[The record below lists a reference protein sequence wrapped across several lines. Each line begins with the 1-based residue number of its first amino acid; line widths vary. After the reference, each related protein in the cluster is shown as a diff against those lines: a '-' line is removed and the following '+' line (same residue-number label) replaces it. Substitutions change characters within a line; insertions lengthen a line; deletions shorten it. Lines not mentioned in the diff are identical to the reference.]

1 MSPRHKFAAA
11 SFALFSLLM
20 PLSIERLFASDTRI
34 LYGRALEAGTRRP
47 LEGVRVC
54 VDRQPDACGLSDAE
68 GNFRIPLAEDGT
80 FRLFIPG
87 ADETKFLTAP
97 FTVSGENPFPRATVY
112 YETEILTLPDI
123 LVTAPSDKDKISR
136 KELTNKEFRQV
147 PGTLGDPLKA
157 IQTLPGVAVGSDSS
171 SSPAIRGSRP
181 EDNLYYVND
190 QPVGYLFHMGD
201 LLSVFNSDL
210 VQEFTIH
217 ASAFGPQYD
226 SALGAVIDV
235 RLREPR
241 TDRWGAKLNIS
252 AFESD
257 LLVEGPIGGTQS
269 LLLAGRRS
277 YLDLI
282 VSQLGGGLGD
292 EIEVVQFPEF
302 YDYQGR
308 YLWRPNPRNT
318 FSVETSGAWDKLI
331 IDVKSTSDIAARD
344 PDLAGRFGATQNYH
358 SQGVAWNSQITPDVS
373 NRLVVSHLEQAFDI
387 TAASLGFGELSSEN
401 YVIYESLS
409 FKPLENHDMAA
420 GFRHTYSDTRL
431 DFDLKID
438 FPSEFDP
445 DVDFTSAE
453 RKALASNIYANASQI
468 FLKDRWRALP
478 RLTLLGGARATYDDF
493 LSEGHVEP
501 WAGLEYDLTEKT
513 LLTGG
518 WGTYHQ
524 SPPGQE
530 LVEPFGNPDLK
541 SLEAR
546 HSVAGVRQRIGQS
559 WSVQVEGYEKTF
571 RNLTVPDP
579 VKNYV
584 NGASGRALGLEFL
597 AKKDRT
603 DRWNGWLS
611 VSQSRSTRK
620 NNITGQEIV
629 FANDQ
634 PWILNAVATYWLTK
648 KFSVG
653 FNWRY
658 HSGQPWTPV
667 IGTFVDPA
675 GRVRP
680 IYASVGSRRL
690 PDYHRLDVRFSRDF
704 TFARHKM
711 SAYLDLINAYNRR
724 NVSGYSYNGDYSAKE
739 PVNQLPFFPSL
750 GITAEF

>member
-1 MSPRHKFAAA
+1 MLRRHKTATA
-11 SFALFSLLM
+11 SFLSLFLLIS
-20 PLSIERLFASDTRI
+20 LSIERSFADDSRTLF
-34 LYGRALEAGTRRP
+34 GRVREAGSRRP

-54 VDRQPDACGLSDAE
+54 LQQKPDACALSDTE
-68 GNFRIPLAEDGT
+68 GNFQIPLTENGAFALT
-80 FRLFIPG
+80 IPG
-87 ADETKFLTAP
+87 ADKTRFYSAP
-97 FTVSGENPFPRATVY
+97 FKVTEKNPSPRATIY
-112 YETEILTLPDI
+112 FETDVLTLPDI

-136 KELTNKEFRQV
+136 KDLTKQELRQV

-171 SSPAIRGSRP
+171 SNPAIRGSRP

-210 VQEFTIH
+210 VQDFTIH

-241 TDRWGAKLNIS
+241 TDRWGAKLNVS

-257 LLVEGPIGGTQS
+257 LLIEGPISAKQS
-269 LLLAGRRS
+269 MFLAGRRS

-282 VSQLGGGLGD
+282 VSKLGGGFGD
-292 EIEVVQFPEF
+292 EIDVVQFPEF
-302 YDYQGR
+302 YDYQGK
-308 YLWRPNPRNT
+308 YVWKPDTRNT
-318 FSVETSGAWDKLI
+318 FSVETGGAWDKLI
-331 IDVKSTSDIAARD
+331 IDVKSTSDIAAHD
-344 PDLAGRFGATQNYH
+344 PDLAGRFGAAQDYH
-358 SQGVAWNSQITPDVS
+358 SQGIAWNTEISPRVS
-373 NRLVVSHLEQAFDI
+373 NRLVVSHLLLSFDI
-387 TAASLGFGELSSEN
+387 AAANLGYGKLASDN
-401 YVIYESLS
+401 YIVYETLS
-409 FKPLENHDMAA
+409 FAPWENHDMAA

-431 DFDLKID
+431 DFDIKVD
-438 FPSEFDP
+438 FPSEFDAN
-445 DVDFTSAE
+445 VDFTSAE
-453 RKALASNIYANASQI
+453 RKFLASNVYSCSSQF

-478 RLTLLGGARATYDDF
+478 RLTLLGGGRATYDSF
-493 LSEGHVEP
+493 VAEHHLEP
-501 WAGLEYDLTEKT
+501 WTGMEFDLTDT
-513 LLTGG
+513 ILLTGG
-518 WGTYHQ
+518 WGLYHQ
-524 SPPGQE
+524 APLGQE
-530 LVEPFGNPDLK
+530 LVEPFGNPALK
-541 SLEAR
+541 SMKAR
-546 HSVAGVRQRIGQS
+546 HSVVGVRQKLEDG
-559 WSVQVEGYEKTF
+559 WSAQVEGYEKTF

-579 VKNYV
+579 IKNYV

-620 NNITGQEIV
+620 NDITGQEII

-634 PWILNAVATYWLTK
+634 PWIINAVSTYWLTK

-653 FNWRY
+653 FNLRY

-667 IGTFVDPA
+667 IGTYVDPT

-680 IYASVGSRRL
+680 IYAAIGSRRL

-711 SAYLDLINAYNRR
+711 SAYVDLINAYARR
-724 NVSGYSYNGDYSAKE
+724 NVSGYSYNADYSASE
-739 PVNQLPFFPSL
+739 PVYQLPFFPSL
-750 GITAEF
+750 GVTLEF